1 MSEGTSAGLDVNGFA
16 RGPVAS
22 VHSPPGKKSTTTRIP
37 TSYSLERN

>member
-22 VHSPPGKKSTTTRIP
+22 VPFTTQK
-37 TSYSLERN
+37 EEHDN